1 MKKTAFTVSLCFI
14 VLFASAQHFRKI
26 IENKYSIRRT
36 LFKID
41 TTRQHDASVLHA
53 TSVEGVDN
61 VESKSPLEKVLF
73 GNTNAKIEF
82 VVEPS
87 FEGAY
92 GIRVI
97 KDSSETSSSLE
108 VKRIINWKEVE
119 KQMQKA
125 FPVKGYT
132 IQELNAKIAEREK
145 MSEEERELSILK
157 SRIRNE
163 KREKESLKRYQVHTF
178 IIPISDLF
186 AEKLYAK
193 FVSFIDDFKAKDGR
207 RRDDGVPLY
216 RRSGNM
222 DAIDPFQNRR
232 KSTRTVRS
240 VQTNRRRRGSG
251 PIRRVEV
258 YRIVG
263 IRARGLQLRQYK
275 ELPGSQAYCKF
286 SFNKTVKISIS
297 SHKKQDGIVLR

>member
-61 VESKSPLEKVLF
+61 IESKSPLEKVLF
-73 GNTNAKIEF
+73 GNTNAKVEF

-163 KREKESLKRYQVHTF
+163 KQEKESLKRYQVQTF

-193 FVSFIDDFKAKDGR
+193 FVSFIDDFKAKELEPNLLMGDGETTVFR
-207 RRDDGVPLY
+207 CIVDQEIWTLSIPFKTEEKARELSDLCKQIVE
-216 RRSGNM
+216 
-222 DAIDPFQNRR
+222 DAEAGRFDESKYI
-232 KSTRTVRS
+232 
-240 VQTNRRRRGSG
+240 GSLEYG
-251 PIRRVEV
+251 QED
-258 YRIVG
+258 
-263 IRARGLQLRQYK
+263 
-275 ELPGSQAYCKF
+275 C
-286 SFNKTVKISIS
+286 N
-297 SHKKQDGIVLR
+297 

>member
-61 VESKSPLEKVLF
+61 IESKSPLEKVLF
-73 GNTNAKIEF
+73 GNTNAKVEF

-193 FVSFIDDFKAKDGR
+193 FVSFIDDFKAKELEPNLLMGDGETTVFR
-207 RRDDGVPLY
+207 CIVDQEIWTLSIPFKTEEKARELSDLCKQIVE
-216 RRSGNM
+216 
-222 DAIDPFQNRR
+222 DAEAGRFDESKYI
-232 KSTRTVRS
+232 
-240 VQTNRRRRGSG
+240 GSLEYG
-251 PIRRVEV
+251 QED
-258 YRIVG
+258 
-263 IRARGLQLRQYK
+263 
-275 ELPGSQAYCKF
+275 C
-286 SFNKTVKISIS
+286 N
-297 SHKKQDGIVLR
+297 

>member
-61 VESKSPLEKVLF
+61 IESKSPLEKVLF
-73 GNTNAKIEF
+73 GNTNAKVEF

-193 FVSFIDDFKAKDGR
+193 FVSFIDDFKAKELEPNLLMGDGETTVFR
-207 RRDDGVPLY
+207 CIVDQEIWTLSIPFKTEEKARELSDLCKQIVE
-216 RRSGNM
+216 
-222 DAIDPFQNRR
+222 DAEAGRFDESKYI
-232 KSTRTVRS
+232 
-240 VQTNRRRRGSG
+240 GSLEYG
-251 PIRRVEV
+251 QEN
-258 YRIVG
+258 
-263 IRARGLQLRQYK
+263 
-275 ELPGSQAYCKF
+275 C
-286 SFNKTVKISIS
+286 N
-297 SHKKQDGIVLR
+297 

>member
-61 VESKSPLEKVLF
+61 IESKSPLEKVLF
-73 GNTNAKIEF
+73 GNTNAKVEF

-193 FVSFIDDFKAKDGR
+193 FVSFIDDFKAKELEPDLLMGDGETTVFR
-207 RRDDGVPLY
+207 CIVDQEIWTLSIPFKTEEKARELSDLCKRIIE
-216 RRSGNM
+216 
-222 DAIDPFQNRR
+222 DAEAGRFDESKYIGRLEDYGQEDCN
-232 KSTRTVRS
+232 
-240 VQTNRRRRGSG
+240 
-251 PIRRVEV
+251 
-258 YRIVG
+258 
-263 IRARGLQLRQYK
+263 
-275 ELPGSQAYCKF
+275 
-286 SFNKTVKISIS
+286 
-297 SHKKQDGIVLR
+297 

>member
-61 VESKSPLEKVLF
+61 IESKSPLEKVLF

-163 KREKESLKRYQVHTF
+163 KREKESLKRYQVQTF

-193 FVSFIDDFKAKDGR
+193 FVSFIDDFKAKELEPNLLMGDGETTVFR
-207 RRDDGVPLY
+207 CIVDQEIWTLSIPFKTEEKARELSDLCKQIVE
-216 RRSGNM
+216 
-222 DAIDPFQNRR
+222 DAEAGRFDESKYI
-232 KSTRTVRS
+232 
-240 VQTNRRRRGSG
+240 GSLEYG
-251 PIRRVEV
+251 QED
-258 YRIVG
+258 
-263 IRARGLQLRQYK
+263 
-275 ELPGSQAYCKF
+275 C
-286 SFNKTVKISIS
+286 N
-297 SHKKQDGIVLR
+297 

>member
-61 VESKSPLEKVLF
+61 IESKSPLEKVLF
-73 GNTNAKIEF
+73 GNTNAKVEF

-119 KQMQKA
+119 KQMQKT

-193 FVSFIDDFKAKDGR
+193 FVSFIDDFKAKELEPNLLMGDGETTVFR
-207 RRDDGVPLY
+207 CIVDQEIWTL
-216 RRSGNM
+216 S
-222 DAIDPFQNRR
+222 IPFKTEEKARELSDLC
-232 KSTRTVRS
+232 K
-240 VQTNRRRRGSG
+240 
-251 PIRRVEV
+251 
-258 YRIVG
+258 RIVEDAEAG
-263 IRARGLQLRQYK
+263 RFDESKYI
-275 ELPGSQAYCKF
+275 GSLEYGQEDC
-286 SFNKTVKISIS
+286 N
-297 SHKKQDGIVLR
+297 

>member
-61 VESKSPLEKVLF
+61 IESKSPLEKVLF

-163 KREKESLKRYQVHTF
+163 KREKESLKRYQVQTF

-193 FVSFIDDFKAKDGR
+193 FVSFIDDFKAKELEPNLLMGDGETTVFR
-207 RRDDGVPLY
+207 CIVDQEIWTLSIPFKTEEKARELSDLCKQIVE
-216 RRSGNM
+216 
-222 DAIDPFQNRR
+222 DAEAGRFDESKYI
-232 KSTRTVRS
+232 
-240 VQTNRRRRGSG
+240 GSLEYG
-251 PIRRVEV
+251 QEN
-258 YRIVG
+258 
-263 IRARGLQLRQYK
+263 
-275 ELPGSQAYCKF
+275 C
-286 SFNKTVKISIS
+286 N
-297 SHKKQDGIVLR
+297 

>member
-26 IENKYSIRRT
+26 IENKYTIRRP

-61 VESKSPLEKVLF
+61 IESKSPLEKVLF

-163 KREKESLKRYQVHTF
+163 KREKESLKRYQVQTF

-193 FVSFIDDFKAKDGR
+193 FVSFIDDFKAKELEPNLLMGDGETTVFR
-207 RRDDGVPLY
+207 CIVDQEIWTLSIPFKTEEKARELSDLCKQIVE
-216 RRSGNM
+216 
-222 DAIDPFQNRR
+222 DAEAGRFDESKYI
-232 KSTRTVRS
+232 
-240 VQTNRRRRGSG
+240 GSLEYG
-251 PIRRVEV
+251 QED
-258 YRIVG
+258 
-263 IRARGLQLRQYK
+263 
-275 ELPGSQAYCKF
+275 C
-286 SFNKTVKISIS
+286 N
-297 SHKKQDGIVLR
+297 

>member
-61 VESKSPLEKVLF
+61 IESKSPLEKVLF
-73 GNTNAKIEF
+73 GNTNAKVEF

-193 FVSFIDDFKAKDGR
+193 FVSFIDDFKAKELEPDLLMGDGETTVFR
-207 RRDDGVPLY
+207 CIVDQEIWTLSIPFKTEEKARELSDLCKQIVE
-216 RRSGNM
+216 
-222 DAIDPFQNRR
+222 DAEAGRFDESKYI
-232 KSTRTVRS
+232 
-240 VQTNRRRRGSG
+240 GSLEYG
-251 PIRRVEV
+251 QED
-258 YRIVG
+258 
-263 IRARGLQLRQYK
+263 
-275 ELPGSQAYCKF
+275 C
-286 SFNKTVKISIS
+286 N
-297 SHKKQDGIVLR
+297 

>member
-61 VESKSPLEKVLF
+61 IESKSPLEKVLF
-73 GNTNAKIEF
+73 GNTNAKVEF

-119 KQMQKA
+119 KQMQKT

-193 FVSFIDDFKAKDGR
+193 FVSFIDDFKAKELEPNLLMGDGETTVFR
-207 RRDDGVPLY
+207 CIVDQEIWTL
-216 RRSGNM
+216 S
-222 DAIDPFQNRR
+222 IPFKTEEKARELSDLC
-232 KSTRTVRS
+232 K
-240 VQTNRRRRGSG
+240 
-251 PIRRVEV
+251 
-258 YRIVG
+258 RIVEDAEAG
-263 IRARGLQLRQYK
+263 RFDESKYIGRLEYGQ
-275 ELPGSQAYCKF
+275 EDC
-286 SFNKTVKISIS
+286 N
-297 SHKKQDGIVLR
+297 

>member
-61 VESKSPLEKVLF
+61 IESKSPLEKVLF
-73 GNTNAKIEF
+73 GNTNAKVEF

-193 FVSFIDDFKAKDGR
+193 FVSFIDDFKAKELEPNLLMGDGETTVFR
-207 RRDDGVPLY
+207 CIVDQEIWTLSIPFKTEEKARELSDLCKQIVEDAEAGRFDESKYIAPLEY
-216 RRSGNM
+216 GQEDCN
-222 DAIDPFQNRR
+222 
-232 KSTRTVRS
+232 
-240 VQTNRRRRGSG
+240 
-251 PIRRVEV
+251 
-258 YRIVG
+258 
-263 IRARGLQLRQYK
+263 
-275 ELPGSQAYCKF
+275 
-286 SFNKTVKISIS
+286 
-297 SHKKQDGIVLR
+297 

>member
-61 VESKSPLEKVLF
+61 IESKSPLEKVLF
-73 GNTNAKIEF
+73 GNTNAKVEF

-193 FVSFIDDFKAKDGR
+193 FVSFIDDFKAKELEPNLLMGDGETTVFR
-207 RRDDGVPLY
+207 CIVDQEICTLSIPFKTEEKARELSDLCKRIIE
-216 RRSGNM
+216 
-222 DAIDPFQNRR
+222 DAEAGRFDESKYI
-232 KSTRTVRS
+232 
-240 VQTNRRRRGSG
+240 GSL
-251 PIRRVEV
+251 E
-258 YRIVG
+258 
-263 IRARGLQLRQYK
+263 
-275 ELPGSQAYCKF
+275 
-286 SFNKTVKISIS
+286 N
-297 SHKKQDGIVLR
+297 

>member
-61 VESKSPLEKVLF
+61 IESKSPLEKVLF

-163 KREKESLKRYQVHTF
+163 KREKESLKRYQVQTF

-193 FVSFIDDFKAKDGR
+193 FVSFIDDFKAKELEPDLLMGDGETTVFR
-207 RRDDGVPLY
+207 CIVDQEIWTLSIPFKTEEKARELSDLCKRIIE
-216 RRSGNM
+216 
-222 DAIDPFQNRR
+222 DAEAGRFDESKYIGRLEDYGQEDCN
-232 KSTRTVRS
+232 
-240 VQTNRRRRGSG
+240 
-251 PIRRVEV
+251 
-258 YRIVG
+258 
-263 IRARGLQLRQYK
+263 
-275 ELPGSQAYCKF
+275 
-286 SFNKTVKISIS
+286 
-297 SHKKQDGIVLR
+297 

>member
-61 VESKSPLEKVLF
+61 IESKSPLEKVLF
-73 GNTNAKIEF
+73 GNTNAKVEF

-119 KQMQKA
+119 KQMQKT

-193 FVSFIDDFKAKDGR
+193 FVSFIDDFKAKELEPNLLMGDGETTVFR
-207 RRDDGVPLY
+207 CIVDQEIWTL
-216 RRSGNM
+216 S
-222 DAIDPFQNRR
+222 IPFKTEEKARELSDLC
-232 KSTRTVRS
+232 K
-240 VQTNRRRRGSG
+240 
-251 PIRRVEV
+251 
-258 YRIVG
+258 RIVEDAEAG
-263 IRARGLQLRQYK
+263 RFDESKYIGRLEDYGQ
-275 ELPGSQAYCKF
+275 EDC
-286 SFNKTVKISIS
+286 N
-297 SHKKQDGIVLR
+297 

>member
-1 MKKTAFTVSLCFI
+1 MKKTAFTVLLCFI

-61 VESKSPLEKVLF
+61 IESKSPLEKVLF
-73 GNTNAKIEF
+73 GNTNAKVEF

-193 FVSFIDDFKAKDGR
+193 FVSFIDDFKAKELEPNLLMGDGETTVFR
-207 RRDDGVPLY
+207 CIVDQEIWTLSIPFKTEEKARELSDLCKQIVE
-216 RRSGNM
+216 
-222 DAIDPFQNRR
+222 DAEAGRFDESKYI
-232 KSTRTVRS
+232 
-240 VQTNRRRRGSG
+240 GSLEYG
-251 PIRRVEV
+251 QED
-258 YRIVG
+258 
-263 IRARGLQLRQYK
+263 
-275 ELPGSQAYCKF
+275 C
-286 SFNKTVKISIS
+286 N
-297 SHKKQDGIVLR
+297 

>member
-26 IENKYSIRRT
+26 IENKYNIRRT

-61 VESKSPLEKVLF
+61 IESKSPLEKVLF

-193 FVSFIDDFKAKDGR
+193 FVSFIDDFKAKELEPNLLMGDGETTVFR
-207 RRDDGVPLY
+207 CIVDQEIWTLSIPFKTEEKARELSDLCKQIVE
-216 RRSGNM
+216 
-222 DAIDPFQNRR
+222 DAEAGRFDESKYI
-232 KSTRTVRS
+232 
-240 VQTNRRRRGSG
+240 GSLEYG
-251 PIRRVEV
+251 QED
-258 YRIVG
+258 
-263 IRARGLQLRQYK
+263 
-275 ELPGSQAYCKF
+275 C
-286 SFNKTVKISIS
+286 N
-297 SHKKQDGIVLR
+297 

>member
-61 VESKSPLEKVLF
+61 IESKSPLEKVLF

-163 KREKESLKRYQVHTF
+163 KREKESLKRYQVQTF

-193 FVSFIDDFKAKDGR
+193 FVSFIDDFKAKELEPNLLMGDGETTVFR
-207 RRDDGVPLY
+207 CIVDQEIWTLSIPFKTEEKARELSDLCKRIIE
-216 RRSGNM
+216 
-222 DAIDPFQNRR
+222 DAEAGRFDESKYIGRLEDYGQEDCN
-232 KSTRTVRS
+232 
-240 VQTNRRRRGSG
+240 
-251 PIRRVEV
+251 
-258 YRIVG
+258 
-263 IRARGLQLRQYK
+263 
-275 ELPGSQAYCKF
+275 
-286 SFNKTVKISIS
+286 
-297 SHKKQDGIVLR
+297 

>member
-61 VESKSPLEKVLF
+61 IESKSPLEKVLF

-193 FVSFIDDFKAKDGR
+193 FVSFIDDFKAKELEPNLLMGDGETTVFR
-207 RRDDGVPLY
+207 CIVDQEIWTLSIPFKTEEKARELSDLCKQIVE
-216 RRSGNM
+216 
-222 DAIDPFQNRR
+222 DAEAGRFDESKYI
-232 KSTRTVRS
+232 
-240 VQTNRRRRGSG
+240 GSLEYG
-251 PIRRVEV
+251 QED
-258 YRIVG
+258 
-263 IRARGLQLRQYK
+263 
-275 ELPGSQAYCKF
+275 C
-286 SFNKTVKISIS
+286 N
-297 SHKKQDGIVLR
+297 

>member
-61 VESKSPLEKVLF
+61 IESKSPLEKVLF
-73 GNTNAKIEF
+73 GNTNAKVEF

-108 VKRIINWKEVE
+108 GKRIINWKEVE
-119 KQMQKA
+119 KQMQKT

-193 FVSFIDDFKAKDGR
+193 FVSFIDDFKAKELEPNLLMGDGETTVFR
-207 RRDDGVPLY
+207 CIVDQEIWTL
-216 RRSGNM
+216 S
-222 DAIDPFQNRR
+222 IPFKTEEKARELSDLC
-232 KSTRTVRS
+232 K
-240 VQTNRRRRGSG
+240 
-251 PIRRVEV
+251 
-258 YRIVG
+258 RIVEDAEAG
-263 IRARGLQLRQYK
+263 RFDESKYI
-275 ELPGSQAYCKF
+275 GSLE
-286 SFNKTVKISIS
+286 N
-297 SHKKQDGIVLR
+297 

>member
-1 MKKTAFTVSLCFI
+1 MKKPLSPYRY
-14 VLFASAQHFRKI
+14 VLLYCFASAQHFRKI

-61 VESKSPLEKVLF
+61 IESKSPLEKVLF
-73 GNTNAKIEF
+73 GNTNAKVEF

-163 KREKESLKRYQVHTF
+163 KREKESLKRYQVQTF

-193 FVSFIDDFKAKDGR
+193 FVSFIDDFKAKELEPNLLMGDGETTVFRCIVDQEIWTLSIPFKTEEKARELSDLCKQIVEDAEAGRFDESKYIGPLETTGR
-207 RRDDGVPLY
+207 RT
-216 RRSGNM
+216 
-222 DAIDPFQNRR
+222 A
-232 KSTRTVRS
+232 T
-240 VQTNRRRRGSG
+240 
-251 PIRRVEV
+251 
-258 YRIVG
+258 
-263 IRARGLQLRQYK
+263 
-275 ELPGSQAYCKF
+275 
-286 SFNKTVKISIS
+286 KTI
-297 SHKKQDGIVLR
+297 

>member
-61 VESKSPLEKVLF
+61 IESKSPLEKVLF
-73 GNTNAKIEF
+73 GNTNAKVEF

-193 FVSFIDDFKAKDGR
+193 FVSFIDDFKAKELEPNLLMGDGETTVFR
-207 RRDDGVPLY
+207 CIVDQEIWTLSIPFKTEEKARELSDLCKRIIE
-216 RRSGNM
+216 
-222 DAIDPFQNRR
+222 DA
-232 KSTRTVRS
+232 
-240 VQTNRRRRGSG
+240 
-251 PIRRVEV
+251 E
-258 YRIVG
+258 
-263 IRARGLQLRQYK
+263 AGLFDESKYIGRLEDYGQ
-275 ELPGSQAYCKF
+275 EDC
-286 SFNKTVKISIS
+286 N
-297 SHKKQDGIVLR
+297 

>member
-1 MKKTAFTVSLCFI
+1 MGIMKKTAFTVSLCFI

-61 VESKSPLEKVLF
+61 IESKSPLEKVLF

-193 FVSFIDDFKAKDGR
+193 FVSFIDDFKAKELEPNLLMGDGETTVFR
-207 RRDDGVPLY
+207 CIVDQEIWTL
-216 RRSGNM
+216 S
-222 DAIDPFQNRR
+222 IPFKTEEKARELSDLC
-232 KSTRTVRS
+232 K
-240 VQTNRRRRGSG
+240 
-251 PIRRVEV
+251 
-258 YRIVG
+258 RIVEDAEAG
-263 IRARGLQLRQYK
+263 RFDESKYI
-275 ELPGSQAYCKF
+275 GSLEYGQEDC
-286 SFNKTVKISIS
+286 N
-297 SHKKQDGIVLR
+297 

>member
-61 VESKSPLEKVLF
+61 IESKSPLEKVLF
-73 GNTNAKIEF
+73 GNTNAKVEF

-163 KREKESLKRYQVHTF
+163 KREKESLKRYQVQTF

-193 FVSFIDDFKAKDGR
+193 FVSFIDDFKAKELEPDLLMGDGETTVFR
-207 RRDDGVPLY
+207 CIVDQEIWTLSIPFKTEEKARELSDLCKQIVE
-216 RRSGNM
+216 
-222 DAIDPFQNRR
+222 DAEAGRFDESKYIGRLEDYGQEDCN
-232 KSTRTVRS
+232 
-240 VQTNRRRRGSG
+240 
-251 PIRRVEV
+251 
-258 YRIVG
+258 
-263 IRARGLQLRQYK
+263 
-275 ELPGSQAYCKF
+275 
-286 SFNKTVKISIS
+286 
-297 SHKKQDGIVLR
+297 

>member
-61 VESKSPLEKVLF
+61 IESKSPLEKVLF
-73 GNTNAKIEF
+73 GNTNAKVEF

-119 KQMQKA
+119 KQMQKT

-186 AEKLYAK
+186 AGKLYAK
-193 FVSFIDDFKAKDGR
+193 FVSFIDDFKAKELEPNLLMGDGETTVFR
-207 RRDDGVPLY
+207 CIVDQEIWTL
-216 RRSGNM
+216 S
-222 DAIDPFQNRR
+222 IPFKTEEKARELSDLC
-232 KSTRTVRS
+232 K
-240 VQTNRRRRGSG
+240 
-251 PIRRVEV
+251 
-258 YRIVG
+258 RIVEDAEAG
-263 IRARGLQLRQYK
+263 RFDESKYI
-275 ELPGSQAYCKF
+275 GSLEYGQEDC
-286 SFNKTVKISIS
+286 N
-297 SHKKQDGIVLR
+297 

>member
-41 TTRQHDASVLHA
+41 TTQQHDASVLHA

-61 VESKSPLEKVLF
+61 IESKSPLEKVLF
-73 GNTNAKIEF
+73 GNTNAKVEF

-193 FVSFIDDFKAKDGR
+193 FVSFIDDFKAKELEPNLLMGDGETTVFR
-207 RRDDGVPLY
+207 CIVDQEIWTLSIPFKTEEKARELSDLCKRIIE
-216 RRSGNM
+216 
-222 DAIDPFQNRR
+222 DAEAGRFDESKYI
-232 KSTRTVRS
+232 
-240 VQTNRRRRGSG
+240 GSLEYG
-251 PIRRVEV
+251 QED
-258 YRIVG
+258 
-263 IRARGLQLRQYK
+263 
-275 ELPGSQAYCKF
+275 C
-286 SFNKTVKISIS
+286 N
-297 SHKKQDGIVLR
+297 

>member
-61 VESKSPLEKVLF
+61 IESKSPLEKVLF
-73 GNTNAKIEF
+73 GNTNAKVEF

-163 KREKESLKRYQVHTF
+163 KREKESLKRYQVQTF

-193 FVSFIDDFKAKDGR
+193 FVSFIDDFKAKELEPNLLMGDGETTVFR
-207 RRDDGVPLY
+207 CIVDQEIWTL
-216 RRSGNM
+216 S
-222 DAIDPFQNRR
+222 IPFKTEEKARELSDLC
-232 KSTRTVRS
+232 K
-240 VQTNRRRRGSG
+240 
-251 PIRRVEV
+251 
-258 YRIVG
+258 RIVEDAEAG
-263 IRARGLQLRQYK
+263 RFDESKYIGRLEDYGQ
-275 ELPGSQAYCKF
+275 EDC
-286 SFNKTVKISIS
+286 N
-297 SHKKQDGIVLR
+297 

>member
-26 IENKYSIRRT
+26 IENKYSIRST

-61 VESKSPLEKVLF
+61 IESKSPLEKVLF
-73 GNTNAKIEF
+73 GNTNAKVEF

-193 FVSFIDDFKAKDGR
+193 FVSFIDDFKAKELEPNLLMGDGETTVFR
-207 RRDDGVPLY
+207 CIVDQEIWTLSIPFKTEEKARELSDLCKRIIE
-216 RRSGNM
+216 
-222 DAIDPFQNRR
+222 DAEAGRFDESKYIGRLEDYGQEDCN
-232 KSTRTVRS
+232 
-240 VQTNRRRRGSG
+240 
-251 PIRRVEV
+251 
-258 YRIVG
+258 
-263 IRARGLQLRQYK
+263 
-275 ELPGSQAYCKF
+275 
-286 SFNKTVKISIS
+286 
-297 SHKKQDGIVLR
+297 

>member
-61 VESKSPLEKVLF
+61 IESKSPLEKVLF
-73 GNTNAKIEF
+73 GNTNAKVEF

-193 FVSFIDDFKAKDGR
+193 FVSFIDDFKAKELEPDLLMGDGETTVFR
-207 RRDDGVPLY
+207 CIVDQEIWTLSIPFKTEEKARELSDLCKQIVE
-216 RRSGNM
+216 
-222 DAIDPFQNRR
+222 DAEAGRFDESKYIGRLEDYGQEDCN
-232 KSTRTVRS
+232 
-240 VQTNRRRRGSG
+240 
-251 PIRRVEV
+251 
-258 YRIVG
+258 
-263 IRARGLQLRQYK
+263 
-275 ELPGSQAYCKF
+275 
-286 SFNKTVKISIS
+286 
-297 SHKKQDGIVLR
+297 